1 MGLLDGIM
9 NRKGGGGKSG
19 RSIPQHAT
27 FRLTEQ
33 GREKLQEFGGDP
45 KSRVLVAL
53 ETHGTSDLDEIAQT
67 SGLRKGQVER
77 IIPQLVRGGFVQ
89 YTGAMAGE
97 YEE

>member
-9 NRKGGGGKSG
+9 NRKGRGKT
-19 RSIPQHAT
+19 IPAHAT

-45 KSRVLVAL
+45 KSRILTAL
-53 ETHGTSDLDEIAQT
+53 ETHGTSDLDEIATT
-67 SGLRKGQVER
+67 SGLGKGATER
-77 IIPQLVRGGFVQ
+77 LLPKLIRGGFVQ